1 MMLIVILIRF
11 SKKIFFK
18 QQRRKILLI
27 DPLLITSTK
36 GKSKRK
42 SKVRK
47 IIVTKNWQQLD
58 IFCVVFTNE
67 IYKYALI
74 HLFTGTLNEL

>member
-1 MMLIVILIRF
+1 M
-11 SKKIFFK
+11 
-18 QQRRKILLI
+18 
-27 DPLLITSTK
+27 
-36 GKSKRK
+36 
-42 SKVRK
+42 RK

-74 HLFTGTLNEL
+74 HLFTGTLNELWLSVDSTESPWQPLGTTGKYFLYKLANLAEFPMKN